1 MSDDARVISVPGGY
15 GIFGG
20 RIAEA
25 MARDPRCRVRI
36 VGRNATIGRNFAHRI
51 GAEFRAADCGDR
63 ESLRRAIEGSFL
75 VIHAAGPF
83 QGADYRVAELCLEL
97 GAHYIDVADS
107 RDFVAGI
114 GRLDDETRRRGLM
127 VASGVSSTPGIT
139 SAMIRAVEPEFARIE
154 RIQTALSP
162 GNQNPRGASTIAAVL
177 SYLGRTIRVW
187 QDGRWVDRPG
197 WGDVRR
203 LEFPPPV
210 GRRRVHNCDVPELE
224 LFPSVFHAES
234 VRFSAGLELDVL
246 NYLLSLCA
254 RPCRWFRLDLTR
266 RARWFLGASLML
278 FPFGTTNGSL
288 AVWVHGRDRAGR
300 PIERRI
306 AIVTDY
312 DGPATPSSAAIVLA
326 RKVLDSGPPRIGAF
340 PCVGLLTLDEI
351 MDHLRPL
358 GVWCARGDESGW
370 ISPPTAPDGA
380 ADPPPP

>member
-1 MSDDARVISVPGGY
+1 MSEAARVISVPGGY

-25 MARDPRCRVRI
+25 LARDPRCRVRV

-75 VIHAAGPF
+75 VVHAAGPF

-97 GAHYIDVADS
+97 GAHYLDVSDA

-114 GRLDDETRRRGLM
+114 GRLDDEARRRGLI
-127 VASGVSSTPGIT
+127 VASGVSSTPAIT
-139 SAMIRAVEPEFARIE
+139 SAMIGAIEPEFARIE

-187 QDGRWVDRPG
+187 HDGRWIERPG

-203 LEFPPPV
+203 LDFPPPV

-224 LFPSVFHAES
+224 LFPSLFHAET
-234 VRFSAGLELDVL
+234 VRFAAGLELDVL

-254 RPCRWFRLDLTR
+254 RPCRWFGLDLTR
-266 RARWFLGASLML
+266 HARWFLKASLML
-278 FPFGTTNGSL
+278 FPFGTTDGSL
-288 AVWVHGRDRAGR
+288 AIWVHGRDRAGR
-300 PIERRI
+300 SIERRI

-340 PCVGLLTLDEI
+340 PCVGLLTLDAI
-351 MDHLRPL
+351 MAHLEPL
-358 GVWCARGDESGW
+358 GIWCARGDESGW
-370 ISPPTAPDGA
+370 ATPPRPIR
-380 ADPPPP
+380 